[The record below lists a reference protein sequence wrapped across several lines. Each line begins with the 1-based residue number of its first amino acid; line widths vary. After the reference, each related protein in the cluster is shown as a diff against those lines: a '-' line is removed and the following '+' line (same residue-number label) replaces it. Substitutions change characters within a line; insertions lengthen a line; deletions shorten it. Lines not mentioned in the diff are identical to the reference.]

1 MHTIT
6 RASEARSRFADLVNR
21 VAYGKERIVIQVRSR
36 PKAALVPFEDL
47 ELLEALEARI
57 DLEDARAA
65 LREAKRKG
73 TKPLDQVVKE
83 LGIRT

>member
-1 MHTIT
+1 MATVI
-6 RASEARSRFADLVNR
+6 RASAARSRFSELVNR
-21 VAYGKERIVIQVRSR
+21 AAYGKERIVIQARGT

-65 LREAKRKG
+65 LREANRKG

-83 LGIRT
+83 LGIRA